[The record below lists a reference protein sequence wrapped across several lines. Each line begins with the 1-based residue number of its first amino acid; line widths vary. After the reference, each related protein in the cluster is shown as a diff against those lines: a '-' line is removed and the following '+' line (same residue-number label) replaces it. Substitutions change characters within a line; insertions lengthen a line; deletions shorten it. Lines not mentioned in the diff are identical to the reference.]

1 MLGPACFLGSNLLYD
16 AAGTPLIEA
25 EDGTIIREVAEALD
39 GAEGATAL
47 TTRGG
52 SMRTMGTMMG
62 ATATALGPAQ
72 VAATTEGAQAGS
84 SSREA
89 GPIGATQA
97 GEVFSAQGLLLI
109 LCSL

>member
-1 MLGPACFLGSNLLYD
+1 M
-16 AAGTPLIEA
+16 
-25 EDGTIIREVAEALD
+25 AEALD

-62 ATATALGPAQ
+62 ATATALGAAE
-72 VAATTEGAQAGS
+72 VAATVEGARGGS
-84 SSREA
+84 SRPEA

-97 GEVFSAQGLLLI
+97 GEVFSAQGLL
-109 LCSL
+109 